1 MVRDTSDETDRTM
14 ARPTFHFTPPSQW
27 MNDPNGLIYSQGEYH
42 LFYQYHPHGMLWGP
56 MHWGHAVSA
65 DLVEWTHLPI
75 ALYPDENGAI
85 FSGSIV
91 NDRDNT
97 SGLVAGGGLVA
108 VFSFDTQ
115 AQGIAYSSDQGR
127 TWTKYAGNP
136 VIPSPKRDFR
146 DPKVFWYAPDK
157 VWVML
162 LVAGDHALIYR
173 SPNLIEWTQVSTFG
187 APYGSRAGVWECPDL
202 FPLEIDGATK
212 WVLIISVGDGAV
224 AGGSGTQYFIGSFDG
239 KTFMSENPPEH
250 ILWLDY
256 GPDNY
261 AGVTYNDTPDGQRVL
276 VAWMSNWQYARVIP
290 AQGWRGSMAVPR
302 TLRLENVHGQGIR
315 LAQAPIMAIDTRRT
329 QVTSQRNVAVE
340 DAAMIL
346 SPLPS
351 RALDIEVEFD
361 ARDAEEFGLRICTG
375 ETTFTTIGIAPLRGE
390 VFIDRRASGN
400 TAFHEEFGA
409 VLRGPLLGESRRV
422 SLRVLADSE
431 SIEVFVNGGLT
442 TLTALIFPP
451 DGETRL
457 AAYAETG
464 EVRLSRLDVY
474 AL

>member
-1 MVRDTSDETDRTM
+1 
-14 ARPTFHFTPPSQW
+14 
-27 MNDPNGLIYSQGEYH
+27 
-42 LFYQYHPHGMLWGP
+42 
-56 MHWGHAVSA
+56 
-65 DLVEWTHLPI
+65 
-75 ALYPDENGAI
+75 
-85 FSGSIV
+85 
-91 NDRDNT
+91 
-97 SGLVAGGGLVA
+97 
-108 VFSFDTQ
+108 
-115 AQGIAYSSDQGR
+115 
-127 TWTKYAGNP
+127 
-136 VIPSPKRDFR
+136 
-146 DPKVFWYAPDK
+146 
-157 VWVML
+157 
-162 LVAGDHALIYR
+162 
-173 SPNLIEWTQVSTFG
+173 
-187 APYGSRAGVWECPDL
+187 
-202 FPLEIDGATK
+202 
-212 WVLIISVGDGAV
+212 
-224 AGGSGTQYFIGSFDG
+224 
-239 KTFMSENPPEH
+239 
-250 ILWLDY
+250 
-256 GPDNY
+256 
-261 AGVTYNDTPDGQRVL
+261 
-276 VAWMSNWQYARVIP
+276 
-290 AQGWRGSMAVPR
+290 MAVPR
-302 TLRLENVHGQGIR
+302 TLRLETVHGQGIR